1 MRLREFLN
9 EAAHPRRAW
18 SGKLEKID
26 KLLAWMYEK
35 DILSKGDQKRKD
47 SIFNAYHRYYNDG
60 DFPRILSTRGFNK
73 YQDKTKI
80 ETALENIIDEF
91 LKEMLTKYLP
101 KVDRTTYR
109 LDQTLTAIDSAI
121 RWANNADDLYLTRF
135 ADKQLKLDD
144 DSLVKLFLEKLSK
157 ESTDL
162 KEVLD
167 AVSPNTKSYTTGY
180 RIEQM
185 KEDPMK
191 YGKITSDIAAKH
203 DSVVKLCKKI
213 GMLLGYMKE
222 TVEKVRD
229 QRLLEK

>member
-18 SGKLEKID
+18 NGKLEKID
-26 KLLAWMYEK
+26 KLLAWMYDK

-47 SIFNAYHRYYNDG
+47 SIFNAYYRYYNDG

-109 LDQTLTAIDSAI
+109 LDQTLKVIDDAI
-121 RWANNADDLYLTRF
+121 RWANDADDLYLTRF
-135 ADKQLKLDD
+135 ADRLKLGD

-167 AVSPNTKSYTTGY
+167 AVSPNTKSYPADY
-180 RIEQM
+180 RIKRME
-185 KEDPMK
+185 EDPMK
-191 YGKITSDIAAKH
+191 
-203 DSVVKLCKKI
+203 
-213 GMLLGYMKE
+213 
-222 TVEKVRD
+222 
-229 QRLLEK
+229 

>member
-18 SGKLEKID
+18 NGKLEKID
-26 KLLAWMYEK
+26 KLLAWMYNK
-35 DILSKGDQKRKD
+35 NILSKGDQKRKD
-47 SIFNAYHRYYNDG
+47 SIFNAYYRYYNDG

-73 YQDKTKI
+73 YQDETKI

-109 LDQTLTAIDSAI
+109 LDQTLKVIDDAI
-121 RWANNADDLYLTRF
+121 RWANDADDLYLTRF
-135 ADKQLKLDD
+135 ADRLKLGD

-157 ESTDL
+157 ESIDL
-162 KEVLD
+162 KEVLNT
-167 AVSPNTKSYTTGY
+167 VSPNTKGYITGY

-213 GMLLGYMKE
+213 ALLLTHLKE